1 MEQSHGASVERG
13 FISLSESEQRCY
25 SGLCS
30 LCQADSS
37 GKLQASRVAE
47 LLRASQLPVETLHQV
62 TEICGAKHLG
72 HFSVG
77 QFHVALKL
85 LAAAQAGLPVRLE
98 SIKGE
103 LPLPRFPG
111 LVQNTEG
118 WYQGLPQYGDIKP
131 HQFGAS
137 SGQIHTTA
145 IDRSR
150 IRHPENN
157 MDIQEPQAP
166 PRSPRNS
173 PPSSPA
179 SSSHSTCSTQRND
192 DALVAQ
198 AKQGSRLPGVQQ
210 ESCSPKHHAVRV
222 SAEQGTLTKALSVEA
237 LIDHN
242 SEDCS
247 DDPWRITEEQREY
260 YTRQFK
266 SLQPDLGALILGS
279 VAKDFFTKSRLSIRE
294 LSHIWDLSDL
304 DHDGALTF
312 PEFCIAFHLI
322 VARKNGFPVP
332 EILPPGLQSS
342 LLEQDGVPPRPM
354 GEGIFFGAH
363 LTQLEKIPV
372 SPERTEPLISFEE
385 TKTKQNRVETLGPRA
400 EMTASKF
407 DVKQEPSKSA
417 SSPKRA
423 SGVQDQSNEL
433 ADTDI
438 SRPEPACKMDSV
450 MRPRSRP
457 RSYSSTSINDSV
469 KNSETPP
476 APPPRR
482 QKTHSRA
489 SSLDLNKLLQQSHQE
504 PGGDWLLPP
513 PALPPRRV
521 AMQVQHVL
529 PSAGKSSQ
537 KALQQVNFADFTK
550 FRAEEKS
557 PIKSSGQRPLCK
569 SDKAEDMVH
578 TKTDTGSSLQL
589 PQKSTHKKYRHAS
602 QSLDPA
608 QPLTA
613 STTGTRQA
621 QKLPNRQK
629 KDIQTAIRK
638 NKETNAVLARINS
651 ELQQKLKEVHQER
664 ISLEAQL
671 ETLRPIAFV

>member
-1 MEQSHGASVERG
+1 MEQSPDAAAGRG
-13 FISLSESEQRCY
+13 FISLSEGEQRCY

-47 LLRASQLPVETLHQV
+47 LLRASQLPAETLHQV
-62 TEICGAKHLG
+62 TEVCGAKHLG
-72 HFSVG
+72 YFSIG

-85 LAAAQAGLPVRLE
+85 LAAAQSGLPVRLE
-98 SIKGE
+98 NIKGE

-111 LVQNTEG
+111 LIQNTEG
-118 WYQGLPQYGDIKP
+118 CYQGLSQYGDIKA
-131 HQFGAS
+131 HQFGVS
-137 SGQIHTTA
+137 SAQVHKTT
-145 IDRSR
+145 IDRSTF
-150 IRHPENN
+150 RHPENN

-179 SSSHSTCSTQRND
+179 SSSHSTCTTQRND

-198 AKQGSRLPGVQQ
+198 AKHGCGLPGGQQ

-222 SAEQGTLTKALSVEA
+222 PAEHATLAKALSVEA
-237 LIDHN
+237 LVDHN
-242 SEDCS
+242 SEDYS

-260 YTRQFK
+260 YTRQFT

-342 LLEQDGVPPRPM
+342 LLEQDGAPPRPVA
-354 GEGIFFGAH
+354 EGIFFGAH

-385 TKTKQNRVETLGPRA
+385 TKTPEQNRVETLGPEA
-400 EMTASKF
+400 EMTTSKF
-407 DVKQEPSKSA
+407 DVKQEPSKPA

-423 SGVQDQSNEL
+423 SEVQDQSNKL
-433 ADTDI
+433 ADTDVA
-438 SRPEPACKMDSV
+438 RPEPACKMDSV

-489 SSLDLNKLLQQSHQE
+489 SSLDLNKLFQQSHHE
-504 PGGDWLLPP
+504 PGGDWPLPP

-521 AMQVQHVL
+521 AMQVQHFV
-529 PSAGKSSQ
+529 PTAEKSSQ
-537 KALQQVNFADFTK
+537 KALRQVDFADFTK

-569 SDKAEDMVH
+569 AGRAEDRVH
-578 TKTDTGSSLQL
+578 TKTDTGSSQQL

-602 QSLDPA
+602 QSLDPV
-608 QPLTA
+608 TA
-613 STTGTRQA
+613 STTGTRQT
-621 QKLPNRQK
+621 QSRLPNRQK